1 MSKKKQAPPP
11 PLDLFGEIPC
21 TWSDCAAWCLAVPGI
36 APDSPRFAAYV
47 RGYNVIDKVRRA
59 IAERTFFNILREG
72 FTQANRL
79 SLGAIQFFQT
89 LHGAALLDTVQPIVR
104 PINIAPQIAQFH
116 AQAAPGHQAA
126 RQAARQG
133 NKHIEHDLSPFG
145 DRNRPRP
152 KKRRQTIGQQVILG
166 RQKKLAD
173 LRQGRQAR
181 VGTRLAESI
190 TQPSHDVILLK
201 DRTKE
206 PPGRAGKACIP
217 GAPLADRPVTIGFAG
232 LRHAQGAPDAN
243 HDAIN
248 RPQDTARS
256 RSSER
261 LSRARETAPAHDEN
275 EQSHRHQPG
284 AGNRQVK
291 KISVH
296 VKNSTTPLGSVR
308 V

>member
-1 MSKKKQAPPP
+1 MSKKKQPAPPS
-11 PLDLFGEIPC
+11 LDLFGEIPC

-59 IAERTFFNILREG
+59 IAERTFFDTLREG

-89 LHGAALLDTVQPIVR
+89 RNGSALLNAVQPIVR
-104 PINIAPQIAQFH
+104 PIDIASQVAQFY

-133 NKHIEHDLSPFG
+133 DKHIEHDLSPLG
-145 DRNRPRP
+145 DRNRPRS
-152 KKRRQTIGQQVILG
+152 KNRRQTIGQQVILG

-181 VGTRLAESI
+181 VRASLAESI
-190 TQPSHDVILLK
+190 SKPSHDLNPLEN
-201 DRTKE
+201 RTKK
-206 PPGRAGKACIP
+206 PPRRASKACVP
-217 GAPLADRPVTIGFAG
+217 SAPLADRPVTFGFAG
-232 LRHAQGAPDAN
+232 LRHPQGAPDAN
-243 HDAIN
+243 DHPVN

-256 RSSER
+256 RSPDR